1 MSPIVASILALLA
14 AAPGAVAQVESLWA
28 TIKDGF
34 SAKDQATVDGILA
47 FLNPKLDTDI
57 AALHA
62 AAMAAA

>member
-14 AAPGAVAQVESLWA
+14 AAPNAIAEVQALWA

-34 SAKDQATVDGILA
+34 SAKDQATVDGIFA

-62 AAMAAA
+62 AAMANA